1 MLAVAICPGSFD
13 PPTNGHLDVIE
24 RASRHFERVVVCVA
38 ENPAKVPLFTAAE
51 RVELL
56 KGALGH
62 LRNVEVESYQGL
74 LVDLARRRQAGV
86 IVKGL
91 RALSDVER
99 ELQMAQMNAG
109 LFREVDT
116 MFITTDPRWSFVSS
130 SGVKEVAGLGGDIR
144 NLVPAG
150 VNEALAKRFQKIKP
164 PKPGA

>member
-1 MLAVAICPGSFD
+1 LGQEVVLAVAICPGSFD

-24 RASRHFERVVVCVA
+24 RASRHFERVLVCVA
-38 ENPAKVPLFTAAE
+38 ENPSKAPLFSAAE

-56 KGALGH
+56 RSALGH
-62 LRNVEVESYQGL
+62 LSNVEVESYKGL
-74 LVDLARRRQAGV
+74 LVDYARRRGAGV

-109 LFREVDT
+109 LYREVDT

-130 SGVKEVAGLGGDIR
+130 SGVKEVAGFGGDVSA
-144 NLVPAG
+144 LVPG
-150 VNEALAKRFQKIKP
+150 SVNEALEDRFKK
-164 PKPGA
+164 

>member
-24 RASRHFERVVVCVA
+24 RASRHFDRVLVCVA
-38 ENPAKVPLFTAAE
+38 ENPSKTPLFGAAE

-56 KGALGH
+56 RSALGH
-62 LRNVEVESYQGL
+62 LSNVEVESYQGL
-74 LVDLARRRQAGV
+74 LVDYAKRRGAGV

-109 LFREVDT
+109 LYREVDT

-130 SGVKEVAGLGGDIR
+130 SGVKEVAGFGGDVSA
-144 NLVPAG
+144 LVPDS
-150 VNEALAKRFQKIKP
+150 VNEALEDRFKK
-164 PKPGA
+164 